1 MTIDDRHEKDEHTWT
16 VRQVLDD
23 SDGDHNWAITGVID
37 LDASQERGEVVFLD
51 YAVRNMLEPV

>member
-1 MTIDDRHEKDEHTWT
+1 MT

-51 YAVRNMLEPV
+51 YAVRNMLESV